1 MTRVH
6 RPLKTILG
14 YLTVVG
20 VALSLSACSE
30 TAMVVHSAKQLGRL
44 GNDQDRGT
52 YKIGKPYQV
61 GGRWYQPK
69 ENYFYSEVGEASWY
83 GPKFHGKRTAN
94 GEIFD
99 MNKLTGAHPT
109 LPMPSFVQV
118 TNLQNGRRIKVKIN
132 DRGPF
137 ANDRIIDL
145 SRASARA
152 LGFEKQGRTKVRV
165 DILPEESRQAKI
177 QAQGGVVVAEAPAPV
192 AAPPVS
198 KVETVALGP
207 PSSPRTGAVRTISSG
222 GQGGLLIPA
231 APPRSYYSAQNS
243 AMVPS
248 QYIQVGAFSDPI
260 NADRLKS
267 RLSRLGTTVVVPVTM
282 GDHVLHRVRLGPFHD
297 RFEAEKALRAT
308 LASGYPEARIV
319 DED

>member
-1 MTRVH
+1 MTGAH
-6 RPLKTILG
+6 GLWKTILS
-14 YLTVVG
+14 YLTVAG
-20 VALSLSACSE
+20 VALSLGACSE
-30 TAMVVHSAKQLGRL
+30 TTMVVHSAKQVGRL

-52 YKIGKPYQV
+52 YKIGQPYQV

-69 ENYFYSEVGEASWY
+69 EDYFYSQVGEASWY

-118 TNLQNGRRIKVKIN
+118 TNLQNGRRIKIKIN

-165 DILPEESRQAKI
+165 EILPEESRQAKI
-177 QAQGGVVVAEAPAPV
+177 QAQGGVLVAEAPAPV
-192 AAPPVS
+192 AAPVTR
-198 KVETVALGP
+198 VETVALAP
-207 PSSPRTGAVRTISSG
+207 PSASQTPAVRTTSG
-222 GQGGLLIPA
+222 GRGGLLIPA
-231 APPRSYYSAQNS
+231 APPRSYGIQNS
-243 AMVPS
+243 AMVPT
-248 QYIQVGAFSDPI
+248 QYIQVGAFSDPL
-260 NADRLKS
+260 NADRLS
-267 RLSRLGTTVVVPVTM
+267 GRLARLGPTVTMPVTM

-297 RFEAEKALRAT
+297 RFEAEKALRVT
-308 LASGYPEARIV
+308 VASGYPEARIV
-319 DED
+319 ED